1 MRNFMRKYIGD
12 KAFYKMV
19 LIVVI
24 PIIIQNGIT
33 NFVGMLDNI
42 MVGRIGTEQ
51 MSGVAI
57 TNQLMF
63 VFNICIFGAVSGAG
77 IFTAQFFGCDNQK
90 GIRDTFRF
98 KILSCILISVLGLL
112 VFGIWGEELIKL
124 YLQGEGT
131 EGSIEATLIHA
142 IDYLKIMM
150 VGIVPFA
157 IVQVYAGTLR
167 ECGETILPMKAGIT
181 AVLVNLV
188 FNYILIFGKL
198 GAPALGVEGAAIATV
213 ISRFVEL
220 GIVVIWAHK
229 HTDRFPFMIGAY
241 HSMKIPGVLVGNIL
255 KTGTPLLLNE
265 ALWAAGM
272 AVMMQ
277 CYSIRGIDVVADM
290 NISTTI
296 SNLFNVIFISM
307 GNAVAIIIGQLL
319 GAGKLEE
326 AKDSDRKLI
335 FFSFI
340 SCVGTGLL
348 LAAVAP
354 VFPMFYNTSDYV
366 RSLATGFILV
376 AAVGMPLYSCTNATY
391 FTLRSGGKTV
401 ITFLFDSGFVW
412 ALSIP
417 VAFALSRYTA
427 LPIIPL
433 YLLCQSLEIIKCTI
447 GLILVKKGVWINN
460 LVAVSEDD

>member
-1 MRNFMRKYIGD
+1 MRKFIGD

-19 LIVVI
+19 LIVVV

-98 KILSCILISVLGLL
+98 KILSCIVISILGILIFGL
-112 VFGIWGEELIKL
+112 FGENLIKL

-131 EGSIEATLIHA
+131 EGSIEATLVYA
-142 IDYLKIMM
+142 KSYLRIMM
-150 VGIVPFA
+150 IGIIPFA

-167 ECGETILPMKAGIT
+167 ECGETILPMKAGIA
-181 AVLVNLV
+181 AVFVNLM
-188 FNYILIFGKL
+188 FNYILIYGKL

-213 ISRFVEL
+213 LSRFAEL
-220 GIVVIWAHK
+220 GIVTMWSHK
-229 HTDRFPFMIGAY
+229 HTDRFPFMVGAY
-241 HSMKIPGVLVGNIL
+241 RSMRIPGTLVGNIF
-255 KTGTPLLLNE
+255 KTGMPLLLNE
-265 ALWAAGM
+265 ALWSAGM

-277 CYSIRGIDVVADM
+277 CYSVRGIDVVAGM

-296 SNLFNVIFISM
+296 SNLFNVVFISM
-307 GNAVAIIIGQLL
+307 GNAVAIIIGQML
-319 GAGKLEE
+319 GARKLEE

-335 FFSFI
+335 FFSVI

-348 LAAVAP
+348 LAAVSP
-354 VFPMFYNTSDYV
+354 FFPMLYNTTDQV
-366 RSLATGFILV
+366 RNLATGFILV
-376 AAVGMPLYSCTNATY
+376 AAAGMPLYSCTNATY

-412 ALSIP
+412 VLSIP
-417 VAFALSRYTA
+417 VAFVLSRYTT
-427 LPIIPL
+427 LPIVSL
-433 YLLCQSLEIIKCTI
+433 YMICQSLEIIKCII
-447 GLILVKKGVWINN
+447 GLVLVKKGVWINN
-460 LVAVSEDD
+460 LVTVKENI

>member
-1 MRNFMRKYIGD
+1 MRKFIGD

-19 LIVVI
+19 LIVVV

-98 KILSCILISVLGLL
+98 KILSCIVISILGMLIFGL
-112 VFGIWGEELIKL
+112 FGENLIKL

-131 EGSIEATLIHA
+131 EGSIEATLVYA
-142 IDYLKIMM
+142 KSYLRIMM
-150 VGIVPFA
+150 IGIIPFA

-167 ECGETILPMKAGIT
+167 ECGETILPMKAGIA
-181 AVLVNLV
+181 AVFVNLI
-188 FNYILIFGKL
+188 FNYILIYGKL
-198 GAPALGVEGAAIATV
+198 GAPVLGVEGAAIATV
-213 ISRFVEL
+213 LSRFAEL
-220 GIVVIWAHK
+220 GIVTMWSHK
-229 HTDRFPFMIGAY
+229 HTDKFPFMVGAY
-241 HSMKIPGVLVGNIL
+241 RSMRIPGTLVGNIF
-255 KTGTPLLLNE
+255 KTGMPLLLNE
-265 ALWAAGM
+265 ALWSAGM

-277 CYSIRGIDVVADM
+277 CYSVRGIDVVAGM

-296 SNLFNVIFISM
+296 SNLFNVVFISM
-307 GNAVAIIIGQLL
+307 GNAVAIIIGQML

-326 AKDSDRKLI
+326 AKDSDGKLI
-335 FFSFI
+335 FFSVI

-348 LAAVAP
+348 LAAVSP
-354 VFPMFYNTSDYV
+354 FFPMLYNTTDQV
-366 RSLATGFILV
+366 RNLATGFILV
-376 AAVGMPLYSCTNATY
+376 AAAGMPLYSCTNATY

-412 ALSIP
+412 VLSIP
-417 VAFALSRYTA
+417 VAFVLSRYTT
-427 LPIIPL
+427 LPIIAL
-433 YLLCQSLEIIKCTI
+433 YMICQSLEIIKCII
-447 GLILVKKGVWINN
+447 GLVLVKKGVWINN
-460 LVAVSEDD
+460 LVTVKENV

>member
-1 MRNFMRKYIGD
+1 MRKFIGD

-19 LIVVI
+19 LLVVV

-77 IFTAQFFGCDNQK
+77 IFTAQFYGCDNQK

-98 KILSCILISVLGLL
+98 KVLSCVVICTIGLL
-112 VFGIWGEELIKL
+112 VFGFWGEDLIKL

-131 EGSIEATLIHA
+131 EGSITATLMYA
-142 IDYLKIMM
+142 KDYLWIMM
-150 VGIVPFA
+150 IGIVPFA

-198 GAPALGVEGAAIATV
+198 GAPAMGVEGAAIATV

-220 GIVVIWAHK
+220 GIVAIWAHK
-229 HTDRFPFMIGAY
+229 HTERFPFMIGAY
-241 HSMKIPGVLVGNIL
+241 HSMKIPGMLVGNIL
-255 KTGTPLLLNE
+255 KTGMPLLLNE
-265 ALWAAGM
+265 ALWAGGM

-277 CYSIRGIDVVADM
+277 CYSVRGIDVVAGM

-296 SNLFNVIFISM
+296 SNLFNVVFISM

-335 FFSFI
+335 FFSVI

-348 LAAVAP
+348 LAAAAP
-354 VFPMFYNTSDYV
+354 FFPMLYNTTDTV
-366 RSLATGFILV
+366 RGLATGFILV

-401 ITFLFDSGFVW
+401 ITFFFDSGFVW

-417 VAFALSRYTA
+417 VAYVLSRYTT

-433 YLLCQSLEIIKCTI
+433 YLLCQSLEIIKCII
-447 GLILVKKGVWINN
+447 GLALVKKGVWINN
-460 LVAVSEDD
+460 LVTVEEDA